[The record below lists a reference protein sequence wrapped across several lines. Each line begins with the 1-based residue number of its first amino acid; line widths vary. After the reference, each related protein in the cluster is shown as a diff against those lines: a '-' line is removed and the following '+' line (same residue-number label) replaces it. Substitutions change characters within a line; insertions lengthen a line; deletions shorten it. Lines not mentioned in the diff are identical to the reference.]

1 MKQPDPV
8 KEAQRILINGDQSLF
23 GTLPV
28 VIKNMIEDQCWLT
41 HTKQDGSSFT
51 SFRELVEYK
60 LWWGLETPYDDLV
73 YFCRKDTECVRM
85 LEENR
90 GELPTQE
97 IGKGKPGPGRGKT
110 DDNVNRLPAQGGN
123 SSDYTKRRLKRDRP
137 DLYEKVISGDMTA
150 NAAAIEAGFRKPS
163 PPPIRTPESA
173 LDAITVALKADSRI
187 SAVCELLNA
196 LSPAEFRAVQ
206 TWLAKSRAA

>member
-1 MKQPDPV
+1 MSMKQPDPV

-41 HTKQDGSSFT
+41 HTRQDGSSFA

-73 YFCRKDTECVRM
+73 YFCRKDSECVRA

-90 GELPTQE
+90 GGLGSHGGAREQDGNRTLQSS
-97 IGKGKPGPGRGKT
+97 RGT
-110 DDNVNRLPAQGGN
+110 T
-123 SSDYTKRRLKRDRP
+123 SDYTKRRLKRDRP

-196 LSPAEFRAVQ
+196 LSPSEFRAVQ
-206 TWLAKSRAA
+206 AWLAKSRAA

>member
-41 HTKQDGSSFT
+41 HTKQDGSSFA

-73 YFCRKDTECVRM
+73 YFCRKDADCVRA
-85 LEENR
+85 LEDQR
-90 GELPTQE
+90 GGL
-97 IGKGKPGPGRGKT
+97 
-110 DDNVNRLPAQGGN
+110 
-123 SSDYTKRRLKRDRP
+123 SSHGTNQHSGLNNIKSSSAGTSADYTKRRLKRDRP

-206 TWLAKSRAA
+206 AWLAKSRAA